1 MMVALLI
8 TALLTLIAVASIA
21 VIADSGLRWWSAL
34 GQLQRQLR
42 NSVEYTD
49 MPRVRAYATPYRG
62 SALCKDTKSKRRV
75 AA

>member
-8 TALLTLIAVASIA
+8 TTLLTLIAVVSLA

-34 GQLQRQLR
+34 SQLQRQLR
-42 NSVEYTD
+42 NSVEYAD
-49 MPRVRAYATPYRG
+49 LPRARAYATHYRG
-62 SALCKDTKSKRRV
+62 SALCNDTKPKQRV